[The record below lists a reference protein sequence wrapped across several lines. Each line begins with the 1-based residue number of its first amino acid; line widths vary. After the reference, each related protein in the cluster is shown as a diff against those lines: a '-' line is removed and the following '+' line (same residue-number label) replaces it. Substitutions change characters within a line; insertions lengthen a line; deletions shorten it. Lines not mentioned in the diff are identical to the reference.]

1 MIRVLF
7 VCHGN
12 ICRSPMAEYLFKKMV
27 NDKNLADRF
36 IIDSKATSTE
46 EIGNGVHYGTKRILD
61 KYNIDYRMHK
71 ATQIKK
77 SDYDNFDYI
86 ICMDDRNV
94 YNCNRVFC
102 NDPEG
107 KIKLLLEYANIYRD
121 ISDPWYTGNFEK
133 TEEDVLIGLNGFLD
147 YLKENNAI
155 YL

>member
-1 MIRVLF
+1 MISVLF

-12 ICRSPMAEYLFKKMV
+12 ICRSPMAEYLLKKMV
-27 NDKNLADRF
+27 STMHLEYKF

-46 EIGNGVHYGTKRILD
+46 EIGNGVHYGTRRILD
-61 KYNIDYRMHK
+61 KYNIDYRSHR

-94 YNCNRVFC
+94 YNCKTVFN
-102 NDPEG
+102 NDPDG
-107 KIKLLLEYANIYRD
+107 KVRLLLEYANIYRD

-133 TEEDVLIGLNGFLD
+133 TEEDVMLGLKGFLD
-147 YLKENNAI
+147 YLKEIKAI
-155 YL
+155 